1 MKNQRKY
8 IDVPTVEEIKKQYK
22 EILELTKDITTFE
35 QIQDFTKNNS
45 DTIEVEVNWDSLSCY
60 KGEKIEVIRYEYKN
74 ILVYVD
80 IVDGKAKPSEII
92 TLYSDEGLQFGDLS
106 IDKIEE
112 EIERVAKMGLLE
124 ENNNFNKY
132 KIVLHHVELE
142 EGLNKVQIINL
153 LDKLE
158 EDDNGYIPIEFSANN
173 SSAYGF
179 ITSSYY
185 EELSFDNSSIA
196 KVIEP
201 VLENWN
207 NEREDKLYKLEDEI
221 FIYMDCDCKTI

>member
-8 IDVPTVEEIKKQYK
+8 IDVPTIEEIKQQYR
-22 EILELTKDITTFE
+22 EVLELTKDITTFK
-35 QIQDFTKNNS
+35 QIQDFIKNNS

-60 KGEKIEVIRYEYKN
+60 KGEEIEVIRYEYKN

-80 IVDGKAKPSEII
+80 IVDGKTKPSDLI
-92 TLYSDEGLQFGDLS
+92 TLYSDEGLQFVDSS
-106 IDKIEE
+106 IDEIEE
-112 EIERVAKMGLLE
+112 EIERVAKMGLLK
-124 ENNNFNKY
+124 ENHSFDKY
-132 KIVLHHVELE
+132 KITLHHVKLE
-142 EGLNKVQIINL
+142 EGLNKTQIINL

-158 EDDNGYIPIEFSANN
+158 EDDKGYMPIEFHTNN

-185 EELSFDNSSIA
+185 EELSFDKSSIA
-196 KVIEP
+196 KVIEL
-201 VLENWN
+201 VLEDWN
-207 NEREDKLYKLEDEI
+207 NEREDKKYKLEDEV